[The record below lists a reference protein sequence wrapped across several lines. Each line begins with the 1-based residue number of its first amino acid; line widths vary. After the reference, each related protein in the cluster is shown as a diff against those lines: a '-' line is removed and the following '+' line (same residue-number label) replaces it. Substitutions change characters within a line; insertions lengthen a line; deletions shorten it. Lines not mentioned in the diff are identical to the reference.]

1 MASKKN
7 EKIYVLGGKRFS
19 APTYKIIQ
27 SFGRVIGLESYAY
40 KLKDQDVLKIN
51 GVLSAIP
58 GTNFVN
64 VMSLICSNE
73 EKKCQLFTDDK
84 HLIYRDEMHFTQEGA
99 RFVAGKFV
107 SLLNEK
113 IPEPKD

>member
-1 MASKKN
+1 
-7 EKIYVLGGKRFS
+7 
-19 APTYKIIQ
+19 
-27 SFGRVIGLESYAY
+27 
-40 KLKDQDVLKIN
+40 
-51 GVLSAIP
+51 
-58 GTNFVN
+58 
-64 VMSLICSNE
+64 MSLICSNE